1 MKNNKLTIYLAG
13 KMSDL
18 TKDEYMKWRGLLTSE
33 LSDTANINGANIQI
47 INPATY
53 FDFDN
58 MDRHLEKEAMQFD
71 LNMVRQS
78 DIVIANVD
86 GISDSIGTAIEVYEA
101 NRLNIPVIAY
111 TYSGVVNDTIH
122 PWIQEC
128 LSTVQMTVY
137 ELIDYVRDYYMV
149 RYIK

>member
-58 MDRHLEKEAMQFD
+58 MDRHLEKETMQFD

-128 LSTVQMTVY
+128 LSTVQMTTY

>member
-1 MKNNKLTIYLAG
+1 
-13 KMSDL
+13 
-18 TKDEYMKWRGLLTSE
+18 
-33 LSDTANINGANIQI
+33 
-47 INPATY
+47 
-53 FDFDN
+53 
-58 MDRHLEKEAMQFD
+58 MQFD

-122 PWIQEC
+122 PWTQEC
-128 LSTVQMTVY
+128 LSTVQMTTY

>member
-1 MKNNKLTIYLAG
+1 MKNDKLTIYLAG
-13 KMSDL
+13 KMGGL
-18 TKDEYMKWRGLLTSE
+18 TKDEYMKWRDLLTIE
-33 LSDTANINGANIQI
+33 LTDTANINGADIQI

-71 LNMVRQS
+71 LNIVRQS

-101 NRLNIPVIAY
+101 NWLNIPVIAY

-128 LSTVQMTVY
+128 LSTVQMTTY